1 MENKKAVLLIATAL
15 IVGMLFS
22 TVIEAKTETETL
34 TYKDFDELNKVC
46 TYEDN
51 WCGWADYP
59 GKTVVY
65 GYMKDKVEL
74 PEGTTEMKVTIQ
86 ICSRGWGEGLAVDVD
101 GWTPDSAIQVI
112 VDDQIWENKIPKGR
126 VHHNS
131 YYKHEYGESFST
143 NVFNVS
149 GKHDV
154 TLTIKMVGSK
164 GEDVLKW
171 PRIDFWKAILTFY
184 IPEPTPTPIP
194 IITPTPTPTPAVTIT
209 PTPIPSPTP
218 IPIITPTPIP
228 SPTPTPPGFKVVFAI
243 AGLLAVAYL
252 LIRKRQT

>member
-1 MENKKAVLLIATAL
+1 M
-15 IVGMLFS
+15 
-22 TVIEAKTETETL
+22 
-34 TYKDFDELNKVC
+34 
-46 TYEDN
+46 
-51 WCGWADYP
+51 
-59 GKTVVY
+59 
-65 GYMKDKVEL
+65 
-74 PEGTTEMKVTIQ
+74 
-86 ICSRGWGEGLAVDVD
+86 
-101 GWTPDSAIQVI
+101 
-112 VDDQIWENKIPKGR
+112 
-126 VHHNS
+126 HHNS

-184 IPEPTPTPIP
+184 IPEPTPTP
-194 IITPTPTPTPAVTIT
+194 TPTPP
-209 PTPIPSPTP
+209 PTP
-218 IPIITPTPIP
+218 IPIVTPTPIP
-228 SPTPTPPGFKVVFAI
+228 SPTPTPPGFKAVFAI

>member
-59 GKTVVY
+59 GKAVVY

-74 PEGTTEMKVTIQ
+74 PEGTTEMEVTIQ

-101 GWTPDSAIQVI
+101 GWIPDSAIQVI

-131 YYKHEYGESFST
+131 YYKHEYGESFFS

-184 IPEPTPTPIP
+184 IPEPTPTPSP
-194 IITPTPTPTPAVTIT
+194 MLT
-209 PTPIPSPTP
+209 PTPILTETP
-218 IPIITPTPIP
+218 IPKVTPTP
-228 SPTPTPPGFKVVFAI
+228 SGFETTI
-243 AGLLAVAYL
+243 IITGLLIVY
-252 LIRKRQT
+252 LIRRRKTK